1 MAADTERFENHSIQI
16 QSKGQRGGARQG
28 AGRKPG
34 QRNQTVVDGQ
44 KLAQK
49 WGPAA
54 IEAAAK
60 LAGLITAKDGKP
72 DGMAA
77 SEAVRASA
85 LSIIIDRAFGKA
97 AQPLNHGDNEGG
109 KISPALNIFGSGDG
123 KPAPARKA
131 GTGVSEHSD

>member
-1 MAADTERFENHSIQI
+1 MADGVGRIDK
-16 QSKGQRGGARQG
+16 QSNRNQTGRRGGPREG

-34 QRNQTVVDGQ
+34 SRSQTTIDGQ
-44 KLAQK
+44 KIAQQ

-60 LAGLITAKDGKP
+60 LAGLIKAKDGTP

-85 LSIIIDRAFGKA
+85 LNIIIDRAFGKA

-109 KISPALNIFGSGDG
+109 KLSPTLNIFGSGN
-123 KPAPARKA
+123 
-131 GTGVSEHSD
+131 S

>member
-1 MAADTERFENHSIQI
+1 MPDTERIEK
-16 QSKGQRGGARQG
+16 QSTPINKGRRGGRRPG

-34 QRNQTVVDGQ
+34 ARSQAAIDGQ

-60 LAGLITAKDGKP
+60 LAGLIKTKDGSP
-72 DGMAA
+72 NGMAA
-77 SEAVRASA
+77 SEAVRATA
-85 LSIIIDRAFGKA
+85 LGIIIDRAFGKA

-109 KISPALNIFGSGDG
+109 KLSPTLNIFGSGD
-123 KPAPARKA
+123 
-131 GTGVSEHSD
+131 S